1 MMKIIKYL
9 QKGCF
14 ICEDETAPL
23 L

>member
-1 MMKIIKYL
+1 MKIIKYL